1 MIIKIKNKIIKNLIK
16 LFLKMINKLIFRNKK
31 INLEK
36 KLDNKR

>member
-36 KLDNKR
+36 K